1 MKCMDT
7 KYEIKFA
14 DNNEVVFILE
24 NDYLCKEDDKP
35 KCICMTDT
43 ELRYLLALLIE
54 KYNIASRNELLHK
67 ISVDDELLSIKT
79 KVLDVVI
86 GGSLL

>member
-24 NDYLCKEDDKP
+24 NDYLCKDDDRP
-35 KCICMTDT
+35 TCICMTDI
-43 ELRYLLALLIE
+43 ELKYLLTLLIE
-54 KYNIASRNELLHK
+54 KYNIASRNELIHK
-67 ISVDDELLSIKT
+67 IPVDDELLSIKT

-86 GGSLL
+86 GAGI